1 MTALASTVAPST
13 LAVHSQMK
21 PSLNGA
27 PVGDDV
33 PLAAAELPPAV
44 LEELTEFFLLDEHP
58 VITNAMAVTT
68 LTTTTRLR
76 FRIGLRLNFAPY
88 RTWQTTS
95 AMAR

>member
-13 LAVHSQMK
+13 LALHSQMN

-27 PVGDDV
+27 PVGDEV
-33 PLAAAELPPAV
+33 PLAA
-44 LEELTEFFLLDEHP
+44 ELTAATLDEPPEFFSLDEHP
-58 VITNAMAVTT
+58 VITNATAVTT

-88 RTWQTTS
+88 RAWQTTS